1 MKSLTNV
8 ILKNSKRNDQING
21 INKKEILLSTVAFM
35 IVFIFLSV
43 IMMIFSFIVTKKLEE
58 INQTYAFVNI
68 LLLTNYFIL
77 FTKSV
82 FESLN
87 VLYFSRDL
95 KILLRMPIKP
105 ISLIHAKIL
114 NMIISEYQMEI
125 IMLAIPM
132 MIYGLVTNVGLMFY
146 LYMIIILLF
155 LPIIPIL
162 ITTLIISTIMRFTN
176 VIKNK
181 SKVMYLTIIFAI
193 LILGFV
199 TMSFNT
205 TENISVS
212 GFENVI
218 LQANGLA
225 ETIADYFVLIKPI
238 MSTLQNYNN
247 MQGLQNLLIYLVEN
261 IICYVIVVFI
271 VSKIYLKGAIGTI
284 INSKKDFKGS
294 TKLTIKDFKKKSII
308 KSYISKEIKVL
319 KRSPI
324 FFIQCLLMPIVD
336 PLIVL
341 TILLLF
347 VGFASRVGVDVWGE
361 FNIQASKSIGCAI
374 FLAIGQA
381 FYMMNFCSIIAVS
394 KESKN
399 AIQLKY
405 LPLSLKKQ
413 FSLKISIGVLVNSLV
428 SIFVAMCY
436 YFCTYNIGGTII
448 IFINLIL
455 LNLIGE
461 KFKLL
466 IDLKNPQ
473 ITWDSEYTM
482 MKQNSNVMYELFYTL
497 VVVGLLVLISNFINN
512 VIIFLSIT
520 LIVLIIINTLINE
533 YAS

>member
-1 MKSLTNV
+1 
-8 ILKNSKRNDQING
+8 
-21 INKKEILLSTVAFM
+21 M

-43 IMMIFSFIVTKKLEE
+43 IMMIFSFIVTKKIEE

-95 KILLRMPIKP
+95 KILLRMPI
-105 ISLIHAKIL
+105 
-114 NMIISEYQMEI
+114 
-125 IMLAIPM
+125 
-132 MIYGLVTNVGLMFY
+132 
-146 LYMIIILLF
+146 
-155 LPIIPIL
+155 IPIL

-181 SKVMYLTIIFAI
+181 SKVMYLTIILAI

-225 ETIADYFVLIKPI
+225 ETIAEYFVLIKPI
-238 MSTLQNYNN
+238 MSSLQNYNN
-247 MQGLQNLLIYLVEN
+247 IQGFQSLLIYLVEN
-261 IICYVIVVFI
+261 IICYGVIIFI
-271 VSKIYLKGAIGTI
+271 VSKIYLKGVIGTI
-284 INSKKDFKGS
+284 INSKRDFKGS
-294 TKLTIKDFKKKSII
+294 TKLTIKDFKKKSLVR
-308 KSYISKEIKVL
+308 SYISKEIKVL

-347 VGFASRVGVDVWGE
+347 VGFASKVGVAVWSE
-361 FNIQASKSIGCAI
+361 FYIQASKPVGCAI

-381 FYMMNFCSIIAVS
+381 FYMMNFCSIIGVS
-394 KESKN
+394 KEARN

-405 LPLSLKKQ
+405 IPISLEKQ
-413 FSLKISIGVLVNSLV
+413 FKLKISVGVFVNSLV
-428 SIFVAMCY
+428 SVFVTMCY
-436 YFCTYNIGGTII
+436 YLCTYNILGTII
-448 IFINLIL
+448 IFMSLIL

-461 KFKLL
+461 KFKLF

-473 ITWDSEYTM
+473 ISWDSEYTM
-482 MKQNSNVMYELFYTL
+482 IKQNTNVMYELFYTL
-497 VVVGLLVLISNFINN
+497 VVVGILVFISNLMNN
-512 VIIFLSIT
+512 VIIFLSLT
-520 LIVLIIINTLINE
+520 LIMLIVINTLINE
-533 YAS
+533 HIHKKQNEIFKKLY